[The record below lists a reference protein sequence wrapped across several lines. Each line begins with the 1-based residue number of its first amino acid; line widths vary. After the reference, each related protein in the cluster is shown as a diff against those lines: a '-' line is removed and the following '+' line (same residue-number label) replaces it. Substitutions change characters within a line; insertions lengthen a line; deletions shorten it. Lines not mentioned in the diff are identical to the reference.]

1 MITVLLPTYN
11 DEKYI
16 SETIKSVLS
25 SDFNDFELLII
36 NDGSTDNTLTKI
48 NDFDDP
54 RIKLISKKNS
64 GLIETLNYGFSI
76 AKYEYIARI
85 DGDDLMTSNRLS
97 TQINLMKKNNY
108 DLVGSNAIVIDENS
122 DIIGKTNLP
131 LNHNNIKKNLLSMK
145 PSLIHPSLMIKR
157 ACVLNS
163 GGYSNY
169 FKHTEDY
176 ELWLRLI
183 DKYKFQNCKQDLTL
197 LRKHSKN
204 ISKVHINDQI
214 LNSYVAKFFYLNSKY
229 EINEES
235 FSSIKKNIESS
246 FIFQILINSYNKKFR
261 VKSKFFNLILSL
273 IIMLLNKLSNLFL
286 KRL

>member
-36 NDGSTDNTLTKI
+36 NDGSTDNTLIKI

-122 DIIGKTNLP
+122 DII
-131 LNHNNIKKNLLSMK
+131 
-145 PSLIHPSLMIKR
+145 
-157 ACVLNS
+157 
-163 GGYSNY
+163 
-169 FKHTEDY
+169 
-176 ELWLRLI
+176 
-183 DKYKFQNCKQDLTL
+183 
-197 LRKHSKN
+197 
-204 ISKVHINDQI
+204 
-214 LNSYVAKFFYLNSKY
+214 
-229 EINEES
+229 
-235 FSSIKKNIESS
+235 
-246 FIFQILINSYNKKFR
+246 
-261 VKSKFFNLILSL
+261 
-273 IIMLLNKLSNLFL
+273 
-286 KRL
+286 